1 MLIEEKGP
9 LRQARKTAVCRRY
22 RPVVALAGIHDG
34 DEL

>member
-1 MLIEEKGP
+1 VIEKKEP
-9 LRQARKTAVCRRY
+9 LRQECKTAACRRY